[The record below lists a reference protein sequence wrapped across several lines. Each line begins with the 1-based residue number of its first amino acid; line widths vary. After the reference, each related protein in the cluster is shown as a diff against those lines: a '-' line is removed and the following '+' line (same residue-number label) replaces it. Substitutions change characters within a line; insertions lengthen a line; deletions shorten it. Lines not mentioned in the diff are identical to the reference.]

1 MNILLPGA
9 DGALT
14 TYTLCGPGAFDVPKA
29 PLNRVAYAAAHVV
42 ADPRAAINPWQQ
54 TAIDWDATLAYRHY
68 LWSLGFGVA
77 EAMDTAQ
84 RGMGMDWKDS
94 LELIQRSAAAARD
107 VPGALLASGCGTDQ
121 LAIEDAKTLDDVIRA
136 YEEQMAAIESAGGRL
151 ILMASRALVRV
162 ARSPADYEK
171 VYDRLLR
178 QAREP
183 VILHWL
189 GGMFDPA
196 LEGYWGSLE
205 LPGAIN
211 TALGVINAN
220 AAKVDGIKMSLL
232 DKDIEIAM
240 RRRLPAGV
248 RMYTGDDFNY
258 AELIAGDGAG
268 TLPNHGH
275 SDALL
280 GIFDTIAP
288 AASAAL
294 AKLAQGDSAAFHRIL
309 EPTVPLS
316 RHMFCV
322 PTWHYK
328 TGVVFMAWLNG
339 HQDHFVMV
347 GGQQSARSL
356 MHFVELFK
364 LADAAG
370 LLLKPE
376 LAVARMKTL
385 LALHGVR

>member
-1 MNILLPGA
+1 MIA
-9 DGALT
+9 
-14 TYTLCGPGAFDVPKA
+14 
-29 PLNRVAYAAAHVV
+29 
-42 ADPRAAINPWQQ
+42 
-54 TAIDWDATLAYRHY
+54 
-68 LWSLGFGVA
+68 
-77 EAMDTAQ
+77 
-84 RGMGMDWKDS
+84 
-94 LELIQRSAAAARD
+94 
-107 VPGALLASGCGTDQ
+107 
-121 LAIEDAKTLDDVIRA
+121 
-136 YEEQMAAIESAGGRL
+136 
-151 ILMASRALVRV
+151 
-162 ARSPADYEK
+162 
-171 VYDRLLR
+171 
-178 QAREP
+178 
-183 VILHWL
+183 
-189 GGMFDPA
+189 
-196 LEGYWGSLE
+196 
-205 LPGAIN
+205 
-211 TALGVINAN
+211 AN

-232 DKDIEIAM
+232 DKDIEIMM

-268 TLPNHGH
+268 DQPNHGH

-288 AASAAL
+288 AAAAAL
-294 AKLAQGDSAAFHRIL
+294 AKLAEGDVAAFHRIL

-316 RHMFCV
+316 RHMFQT

-339 HQDHFVMV
+339 HQPHFTMV

-376 LAVARMKTL
+376 LAVARMNTL
-385 LALHGVR
+385 LALQGIAQS